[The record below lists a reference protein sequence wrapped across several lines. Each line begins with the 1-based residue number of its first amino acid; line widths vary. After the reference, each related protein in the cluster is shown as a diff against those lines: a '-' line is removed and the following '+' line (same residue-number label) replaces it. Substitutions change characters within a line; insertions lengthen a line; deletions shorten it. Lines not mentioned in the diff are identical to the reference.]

1 MEYTEVTFTIAPYS
15 SESAEILVAQLAEI
29 GFDSFTDTPNGVN
42 AFIPTKQLNEAAI
55 PSATE
60 VLDIMDATAQWTIT
74 KHEDQN
80 WNKVWESNF
89 DPIVVDSKCLVRAP
103 FHKDMPA
110 YPFEIVIEPKM
121 AFGTGHHQTTSLILS
136 ELLTFDVAGKTVLD
150 MGCGTGVLAILAE
163 MRGATELIAIDNDE
177 WAYRNTI
184 ENVENNGCKRI
195 MSLLGDASLLKHDT
209 FDVILANINLNILLA
224 DMEQYKMAMH
234 SSADLFC
241 SGILVEDIPT
251 LTAHAENLGLTLV
264 KSRTKDN
271 WAMVH
276 FKK

>member
-60 VLDIMDATAQWTIT
+60 VLSIMDATAQWTIT

-251 LTAHAENLGLTLV
+251 LTAHSENLGLTLV

>member
-60 VLDIMDATAQWTIT
+60 VLSIMDATAQWTIT

>member
-1 MEYTEVTFTIAPYS
+1 
-15 SESAEILVAQLAEI
+15 
-29 GFDSFTDTPNGVN
+29 
-42 AFIPTKQLNEAAI
+42 
-55 PSATE
+55 
-60 VLDIMDATAQWTIT
+60 
-74 KHEDQN
+74 
-80 WNKVWESNF
+80 
-89 DPIVVDSKCLVRAP
+89 
-103 FHKDMPA
+103 
-110 YPFEIVIEPKM
+110 M
-121 AFGTGHHQTTSLILS
+121 AL
-136 ELLTFDVAGKTVLD
+136 
-150 MGCGTGVLAILAE
+150 
-163 MRGATELIAIDNDE
+163 ELIAIDNDE

>member
-60 VLDIMDATAQWTIT
+60 VLSIMDATAQWTIT

-136 ELLTFDVAGKTVLD
+136 ELLTFDVAEKTVLD

>member
-60 VLDIMDATAQWTIT
+60 VLNIMDATAQWTIT

-136 ELLTFDVAGKTVLD
+136 ELLTFDVAEKTVLD

>member
-60 VLDIMDATAQWTIT
+60 VLSIMDAAAQWTIT

-224 DMEQYKMAMH
+224 DMEHYKMAMH

>member
-60 VLDIMDATAQWTIT
+60 VLSIMNATTQWTIT

-163 MRGATELIAIDNDE
+163 MRGAVELIAIDNDE

-224 DMEQYKMAMH
+224 DMQQYKMAMH
-234 SSADLFC
+234 CSADLFC

-251 LTAHAENLGLTLV
+251 LTAHAQSLGLTFV

>member
-60 VLDIMDATAQWTIT
+60 VLNIMDATAQWTIT

>member
-60 VLDIMDATAQWTIT
+60 VLGIMDATAQWTIT

-224 DMEQYKMAMH
+224 DMGQYKMAMH

-251 LTAHAENLGLTLV
+251 LTAHVENLGLTLV

>member
-42 AFIPTKQLNEAAI
+42 AFIPTKHLNEAAI

-60 VLDIMDATAQWTIT
+60 VLSIMDATAQWTIT